1 LRCSDIEFI
10 RADGSI
16 MLFNDPSATTAAV
29 RVMVTF
35 RDQKNGKKFDKRTMS
50 RTTDPLLCPVKL
62 WLQIVSNVQSL
73 PRTDINSPVCTY
85 FDHKLGKL
93 AEVNADDMLLFLRE
107 ICRAMG
113 PERVGYLPSQIGNK
127 SIRSGC
133 AMALF
138 INKTSVPMI
147 MMAGRWSSDA
157 FLVYIRPQVL
167 EWSGNL
173 SNRLIAVD
181 HWRNGTFAS
190 NQDPNDPLI
199 PRDPRAARNA
209 GANLSHLY
217 QLNGSLPNL
226 HDTIN
231 LHTDF

>member
-1 LRCSDIEFI
+1 
-10 RADGSI
+10 
-16 MLFNDPSATTAAV
+16 
-29 RVMVTF
+29 
-35 RDQKNGKKFDKRTMS
+35 
-50 RTTDPLLCPVKL
+50 L

-85 FDHKLGKL
+85 FDYKLGRL
-93 AEVNADDMLLFLRE
+93 AEVNATDMLLYLRE
-107 ICRAMG
+107 TCQAMG
-113 PERVGYLPSQIGNK
+113 SERVGYSSNQIGNK

-138 INKTSVPMI
+138 INDTSVPMI
-147 MMAGRWSSDA
+147 MMAGRWSSDS

-173 SNRLIAVD
+173 SNRLIALD
-181 HWRNGTFAS
+181 HWRNSTFAS

-199 PRDPRAARNA
+199 PRDPRAPRNA
-209 GANLSHLY
+209 GANLSHLF
-217 QLNGSLPNL
+217 QQNGSLPNP
-226 HDTIN
+226 HDLIT